1 MKILLLS
8 QFFRPVIGGE
18 ERVVEE
24 LGRELVARGHA
35 VTVATTALEGEPA
48 EEELDG
54 MHVHRIPSLVGR
66 AKALYTDSRRPHVPP
81 APDPGLVRGLEPL
94 LAASP
99 DVIHAHNWIVYS
111 VLPWRRR
118 HPAPLVLSLHDYG
131 LVCTT
136 KRFLRAGAPCPGPAL
151 ARCLSCAGGHYGPAK
166 GATTVVAQR
175 LTSPWLRRSVD
186 AYLPV
191 SQAVARASGL
201 DGQRFEVIP
210 NFLPRAP
217 TEAEGES
224 GAVAGLLPEG
234 EFLLFAGDVSRDKGA
249 DVLLAAH
256 AGLDDPPP
264 LVLIGRELIPRGD
277 VDPGRVRF
285 LGPQPHT
292 AVLAAMRRC
301 TALVAPSVW
310 PEPFG
315 LVALEAMAEGK
326 PVIAARSGG
335 LVDLV
340 ADGRTGLLVPPGD
353 QRALG
358 AAIRQLLED
367 AERRLALGRA
377 AAAHAQLF
385 SAENVVP
392 RVEQV
397 YESLLDRRRCR

>member
-1 MKILLLS
+1 
-8 QFFRPVIGGE
+8 
-18 ERVVEE
+18 
-24 LGRELVARGHA
+24 
-35 VTVATTALEGEPA
+35 
-48 EEELDG
+48 
-54 MHVHRIPSLVGR
+54 
-66 AKALYTDSRRPHVPP
+66 
-81 APDPGLVRGLEPL
+81 
-94 LAASP
+94 
-99 DVIHAHNWIVYS
+99 
-111 VLPWRRR
+111 
-118 HPAPLVLSLHDYG
+118 
-131 LVCTT
+131 
-136 KRFLRAGAPCPGPAL
+136 
-151 ARCLSCAGGHYGPAK
+151 
-166 GATTVVAQR
+166 
-175 LTSPWLRRSVD
+175 
-186 AYLPV
+186 
-191 SQAVARASGL
+191 
-201 DGQRFEVIP
+201 
-210 NFLPRAP
+210 
-217 TEAEGES
+217 
-224 GAVAGLLPEG
+224 
-234 EFLLFAGDVSRDKGA
+234 
-249 DVLLAAH
+249 
-256 AGLDDPPP
+256 
-264 LVLIGRELIPRGD
+264 